1 MANKTVIVKRI
12 YLYSD
17 EEINSSKVNNET
29 DDEVAL
35 RLAKTEFVQDL
46 NMYLDNVEDDF
57 DFEVK

>member
-12 YLYSD
+12 YLYSE

-35 RLAKTEFVQDL
+35 KLAKSEFIQDL
-46 NMYLDNVEDDF
+46 NMFLDNVEDDF

>member
-1 MANKTVIVKRI
+1 MGNKTVIVKRI
-12 YLYSD
+12 YLYSE

>member
-12 YLYSD
+12 YLYSE

-35 RLAKTEFVQDL
+35 RLAKSEFVQDL

>member
-1 MANKTVIVKRI
+1 MGNKTVIVKRI
-12 YLYSD
+12 YLYSE

-35 RLAKTEFVQDL
+35 RLAKSEFVQDL
-46 NMYLDNVEDDF
+46 NLYLDNVEDDF

>member
-17 EEINSSKVNNET
+17 EEINSSKVNDET

-35 RLAKTEFVQDL
+35 RLAKSEFVQDL

>member
-35 RLAKTEFVQDL
+35 RLAKSEFVQDL
-46 NMYLDNVEDDF
+46 NLYLDNVEDDF

>member
-12 YLYSD
+12 YLYSE

-35 RLAKTEFVQDL
+35 RLAKSEFVQDL
-46 NMYLDNVEDDF
+46 NLYLDNIEDDF

>member
-12 YLYSD
+12 YLYSE

-46 NMYLDNVEDDF
+46 NLYLDNVEDDF

>member
-12 YLYSD
+12 YLYSE

>member
-12 YLYSD
+12 YLYSE

-35 RLAKTEFVQDL
+35 RLAKSEFVQDL
-46 NMYLDNVEDDF
+46 NLYLDNVEDDF

>member
-12 YLYSD
+12 YLYSE

-29 DDEVAL
+29 NDEVAL
-35 RLAKTEFVQDL
+35 RLAKSEFVQDL
-46 NMYLDNVEDDF
+46 NMFLDNVEDDF

>member
-1 MANKTVIVKRI
+1 MGNKTVIVKRI
-12 YLYSD
+12 YLYSE

-35 RLAKTEFVQDL
+35 RLAKSEFVQDL